1 MRIFRVYPSLALFC
15 LTGLSLS
22 ACFDGDQASQNAAAQ
37 TVTAISVIDQYGDDI
52 AGCFK
57 SAQRAQA
64 LAESQ
69 SVEMDQI
76 KDKYAPMMMTP
87 GDYRRQMGATTAM
100 RYERS
105 RMSESYDKDLRSII
119 SGVNRSCLIAQSA
132 IEAMSRATDLDMADK
147 SSLAKCVEPI
157 HSMATNSRA
166 EDFETLPNEWLICH
180 NVIQKAARTRGKQL
194 LSAETVERKQEEAH
208 AARSEQ
214 AFKEA
219 RNTSTIPVQ
228 YLGTYDESGERC
240 RTQDSDMRLI
250 IKPDAMEFYETSGK
264 VAGVAEAP
272 RGAIVVNLRNE
283 GEGEVWYDKKT
294 LRLSDGKLF
303 VNDTGRVRCSLP

>member
-1 MRIFRVYPSLALFC
+1 MRIFRVYPSRALFC
-15 LTGLSLS
+15 LTALSLS
-22 ACFDGDQASQNAAAQ
+22 ACSEGDQASQNATAP

-57 SAQRAQA
+57 SVQRAQA

-87 GDYRRQMGATTAM
+87 GDYRRQIGATTAM

-119 SGVNRSCLIAQSA
+119 SNVNRACLIAQSA
-132 IEAMSRATDLDMADK
+132 IEEMSHATDLDMADK
-147 SSLAKCVEPI
+147 SSLTKCVEPI
-157 HSMATNSRA
+157 HAMATNSHA
-166 EDFETLPNEWLICH
+166 EDFETLPTEWLSCH
-180 NVIQKAARTRGKQL
+180 NVIQQVARTRGKQL

-219 RNTSTIPVQ
+219 KNTSTIPLQ
-228 YLGTYDESGERC
+228 YLGTYDETEERC
-240 RTQDSDMRLI
+240 RTEVSDMRLI
-250 IKPDAMEFYETSGK
+250 IKPDAMEFYETSGT

-272 RGAIVVNLRNE
+272 GGGVVVNLRNE

-303 VNDTGRVRCSLP
+303 VGDTGRVRCDMP